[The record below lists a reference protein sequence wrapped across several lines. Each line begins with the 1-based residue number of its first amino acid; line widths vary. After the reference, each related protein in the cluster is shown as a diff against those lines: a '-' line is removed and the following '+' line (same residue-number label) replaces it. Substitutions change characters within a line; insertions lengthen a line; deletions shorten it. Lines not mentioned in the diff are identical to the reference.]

1 MFLNEEEEEGGGR
14 GGRRARDDETYE
26 EPGTLEIIF
35 LQPSYDALPKTKSYH
50 LVLTIFGVYS
60 YSLQYIKLICIL
72 LYKIHIYF
80 CQMERHTFAFAL
92 SMKIFKATRG
102 VLRGK

>member
-35 LQPSYDALPKTKSYH
+35 LQPSYDALPKTESYH
-50 LVLTIFGVYS
+50 SLDDFWCLFLQSTVHKINLYSAIQNPYLLLSHGKTHFCFCTIHENF
-60 YSLQYIKLICIL
+60 
-72 LYKIHIYF
+72 
-80 CQMERHTFAFAL
+80 
-92 SMKIFKATRG
+92 
-102 VLRGK
+102 

>member
-1 MFLNEEEEEGGGR
+1 MFLHEEEEEGGGR
-14 GGRRARDDETYE
+14 GGRSARDDETYE

-35 LQPSYDALPKTKSYH
+35 LQPSYDALPRTKSYT
-50 LVLTIFGVYS
+50 VLTIFGFYS

-80 CQMERHTFAFAL
+80 YQMERHTFAFAL
-92 SMKIFKATRG
+92 PMNIFKTTRG